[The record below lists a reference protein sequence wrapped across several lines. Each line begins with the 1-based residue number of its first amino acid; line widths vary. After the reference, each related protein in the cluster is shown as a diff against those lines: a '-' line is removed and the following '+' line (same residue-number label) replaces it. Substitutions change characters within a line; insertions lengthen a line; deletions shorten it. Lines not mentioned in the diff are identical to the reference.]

1 MSIIEIEAA
10 ISKLPADQVSKL
22 TAWLEEHNAQLLEK
36 KIKDDFDA
44 ERFDS
49 LIAEAYASG
58 EPLPLTKSDIDKA
71 RHIVK
76 DRITARNTPDEPR

>member
-36 KIKDDFDA
+36 KNKR
-44 ERFDS
+44 RF
-49 LIAEAYASG
+49 
-58 EPLPLTKSDIDKA
+58 
-71 RHIVK
+71 
-76 DRITARNTPDEPR
+76 